1 VGTLLLAV
9 GCSFVLATAVL
20 VACCLHLRSAIG
32 FLLATYLVAT
42 AEVVVVSLALS
53 PAGLLTRTPLLLAF
67 GSALAIALVV
77 WTLRGRPSP
86 HAGSLVPAVRF
97 ALRDRAV
104 LVLATLAIVTHL
116 YLVVIAVAVPQ
127 SSPDTQLY
135 HLPRAAL
142 WKQQH
147 AVRYAEN
154 TPDLR
159 VDASPP
165 DAEIQIA
172 VSMIL
177 SDSDR
182 YATFVQFFG
191 VLAACLGI
199 AGIARKL
206 GLGIT
211 EAAFGAVAFS
221 TYTIVVL
228 QTPTA
233 LNDLAVAGPLV
244 ACAYF
249 AIRPTRVDLILA
261 ALALAL
267 AVGTKLTAVFAMPVL
282 IAFVLAANRREKW
295 PSLGVA
301 GIAGL
306 AGGSVWSYVNLVVT
320 DKLDGGLSAAFP
332 QIADRSL
339 GPTLDRIGMLSRDFL
354 EMSGAEGGGWLRSP
368 TPGLVVGLLVAGAA
382 GILLLV
388 RRRRAAGAAALV
400 AVTAIVL
407 YPMLATWIDVA
418 QRASRQVLVT
428 AGLSDN
434 PPAAR
439 VPLQLYESGIH
450 SAYGIAFLALLIWV
464 GAIVIRDVTQRRL
477 PLAAAVAVAS
487 PLLFILVVALSLDY
501 DPIRIRFI
509 AFSVALATAVLGICV
524 RIRPLAWTAV
534 GLTAA
539 TLAVVVVYFVP
550 RPAGLSLLPGNRTP
564 EQSARWFVQA
574 GGGGGDE
581 SAFRFLEEKIPVDAT
596 IALDLVPNT
605 YIYPAWDAGLRRTV
619 RFVPKTGVVPED
631 AGWLVVGPYKEVDTA
646 KLAEAGWKLALTSGA
661 GRAASPRQW
670 RIYGR

>member
-1 VGTLLLAV
+1 VGTLLFALGGLLVA
-9 GCSFVLATAVL
+9 STAVL
-20 VACCLHLRSAIG
+20 LASCLRLRSAIG
-32 FLLATYLVAT
+32 FLLAAYLFAI
-42 AEVVVVSLALS
+42 AEVVLVSLALS
-53 PAGLLTRTPLLLAF
+53 PARLLTRTALLLVF
-67 GSALAIALVV
+67 GAGLAAALVL
-77 WTLRGRPSP
+77 WTRRGRPSP
-86 HAGSLVPAVRF
+86 PLRSLVPAARV

-104 LVLATLAIVTHL
+104 LVLATLAVITHL
-116 YLVVIAVAVPQ
+116 YLIVVAVAVPQ
-127 SSPDTQLY
+127 SSPDTLLY

-147 AVRYAEN
+147 AVRYAED
-154 TPDLR
+154 TPDAR

-182 YATFVQFFG
+182 YATFVQLFG
-191 VLAACLGI
+191 VLAASLGI
-199 AGIARKL
+199 AGIARRL
-206 GLGIT
+206 GFGIP
-211 EAAFGAVAFS
+211 EAAFGAVVFS

-249 AIRPTRVDLILA
+249 AIRPARVDLVLA

-267 AVGTKLTAVFAMPVL
+267 AVGTKLTTVLALPVL
-282 IAFVLAANRREKW
+282 IAFVLAANPRGKW
-295 PSLGVA
+295 PALGVA

-306 AGGSVWSYVNLVVT
+306 AGGSVWYCVNLVVT
-320 DKLDGGLSAAFP
+320 GELDGGLSEAFP

-339 GPTLDRIGMLSRDFL
+339 GPTLDRIGWLSRDFL

-368 TPGLVVGLLVAGAA
+368 TPGLVVGLLIAVAA

-388 RRRRAAGAAALV
+388 RRRRAAAAAALV
-400 AVTAIVL
+400 AVSAVVL
-407 YPMLATWIDVA
+407 YPMLATWVDVA
-418 QRASRQVLVT
+418 GRASRQALVT
-428 AGLSDN
+428 AHLSEH
-434 PPAAR
+434 PPAVR
-439 VPLQLYESGIH
+439 VPLQFYESPIH
-450 SAYGIAFLALLIWV
+450 SAYGIAFLLLLIWV
-464 GAIVIRDVTQRRL
+464 GAIVIRDVARRRL
-477 PLAAAVAVAS
+477 PLAAAIAIAS
-487 PLLFILVVALSLDY
+487 PLLFVLVLALALDY
-501 DPIRIRFI
+501 DPVRIRFV
-509 AFSVALATAVLGICV
+509 AFPVALATAVLGICV

-534 GLTAA
+534 GLTAG

-550 RPAGLSLLPGNRTP
+550 RPAGLALLPGNRTP
-564 EQSARWFVQA
+564 VQSERWFVQA

-581 SAFRFLEEKIPVDAT
+581 SAFRFLEERIPVDTT

-619 RFVPKTGVVPED
+619 RFVPATGIVPED
-631 AGWLVVGPYKEVDTA
+631 ADWLVVGPFQEVD
-646 KLAEAGWKLALTSGA
+646 KSGLAEAGWKLELV
-661 GRAASPRQW
+661 SPRRW